1 MSRLFLVVNVGSTSI
16 KTRLFDTNLH
26 DRAVLNAD
34 YSSPAKLVIEGRDYH
49 GVAIHQNM
57 TSSHNAEAALAVV
70 LNEWRQIIAR
80 GGLLLSAIGHRI
92 VHGASWFDTITP
104 ISKEVL
110 DRLVQLDDYAPLHN
124 PFNRVGVTMAANIF
138 PDVPQFAVF
147 DTAFHRTI
155 PEYAGR
161 YAIPEK
167 LAGNVDFY
175 RYGFHGISCQHSLSA
190 AADLLGRDQA
200 TLNLIVL
207 HLGGGASIT
216 AIRAGVSVDT
226 SMGFSPVEGLIMS
239 GRCGDL
245 DPMILITLQRQ
256 GMPLDQLDNILNH
269 QSGLTGICG
278 EADMRDILEKAGQG
292 EPAALLALDMYCYRI
307 KKYIGAYCAILGK
320 VSALIFTGG
329 IGEHAPA
336 IRHKV
341 LQGLDKLGFSL
352 DLEANQRQTEQILQ
366 ICDHTS
372 YSCILVISS
381 EEEREIARQISGFLA
396 TVSDKK

>member
-1 MSRLFLVVNVGSTSI
+1 MSMLFLVINVGSTSI
-16 KTRLFDTNLH
+16 KTRLFDTNLP

-34 YSSPAKLVIEGRDYH
+34 YSSPAKLVIEGQDYH

-57 TSSHNAEAALAVV
+57 TSSNDAEAALAVV
-70 LNEWRQIIAR
+70 LNEWRQIIAQD
-80 GGLLLSAIGHRI
+80 GLLLSAIGHRI

-110 DRLVQLDDYAPLHN
+110 NRLVQLDDYAPLHN

-167 LAGNVDFY
+167 LAGNIDFY

-190 AADLLGRDQA
+190 AADLLGRDQT

-245 DPMILITLQRQ
+245 DPMIPITLQRQ
-256 GMPLDQLDNILNH
+256 GMSLDQLDNILNH

-278 EADMRDILEKAGQG
+278 KADMRDILEKAEQG
-292 EPAALLALDMYCYRI
+292 EPTALLALDMYCYRI
-307 KKYIGAYCAILGK
+307 KKYIGAYCAILGE

-352 DLEANQRQTEQILQ
+352 DLEANQRQTEQILD
-366 ICDHTS
+366 ISDHS
-372 YSCILVISS
+372 GHSRILVISS
-381 EEEREIARQISGFLA
+381 EEEREIARQIAGFLA
-396 TVSDKK
+396 TVSNKK